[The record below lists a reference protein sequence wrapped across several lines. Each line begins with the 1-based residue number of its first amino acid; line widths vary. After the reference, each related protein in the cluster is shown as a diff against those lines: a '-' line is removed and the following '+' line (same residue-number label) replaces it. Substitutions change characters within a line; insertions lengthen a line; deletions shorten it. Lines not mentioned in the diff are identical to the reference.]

1 MYSTLAALG
10 LAGTGL
16 LAQVVSAVE
25 PAVRDGGST
34 FAPYIQGGGS
44 AAAVA
49 GLVYVARLIAKG
61 ELVPRAVKD
70 TENEL
75 NANVMV
81 QAQREANAMRIA
93 EEANEARLAEGKRHD
108 QSLVLMTQVRQSL
121 EDVSREMEYWR
132 EMRDRGTRRSD
143 GPAPEDRGGR

>member
-1 MYSTLAALG
+1 MGVFAAIG

-16 LAQVVSAVE
+16 LAQTVTAVE

-49 GLVYVARLIAKG
+49 GLIYVARLIARG

-75 NANVMV
+75 NASVLV
-81 QAQREANAMRIA
+81 QAQREAAAMRIA
-93 EEANEARLAEGKRHD
+93 EESIEARKSEGERHD
-108 QSLVLMTQVRQSL
+108 RSLVLLTQVRQEL
-121 EDVSREMEYWR
+121 EDVGREMAYWR

-143 GPAPEDRGGR
+143 GPAPEDRGVR